1 MVISYG
7 TCSFDDQPA
16 QLRFYSMKTD
26 EALPFLGTCTGKFD
40 LRTVRISMYN
50 TFFEW
55 EFKFL
60 PLLVEWLENFASCTT
75 IEEKINRM
83 KLSVAYDFIREF
95 PILYIEPFTRREI
108 EEYTTLEKK
117 LQGDQPQQAKLETVQ
132 KCKTR
137 AMRRLGGTKVLKDK

>member
-1 MVISYG
+1 
-7 TCSFDDQPA
+7 
-16 QLRFYSMKTD
+16 
-26 EALPFLGTCTGKFD
+26 
-40 LRTVRISMYN
+40 MYN

-60 PLLVEWLENFASCTT
+60 PLLVEWLEKSASCTN
-75 IEEKINRM
+75 IKEKIDRM

-95 PILYIEPFTRREI
+95 PMLYIEPFTRREI

-117 LQGDQPQQAKLETVQ
+117 LQGDQPQQAKLEKVQ

-137 AMRRLGGTKVLKDK
+137 AMRRLGRTKVSKEK

>member
-1 MVISYG
+1 M
-7 TCSFDDQPA
+7 
-16 QLRFYSMKTD
+16 
-26 EALPFLGTCTGKFD
+26 
-40 LRTVRISMYN
+40 
-50 TFFEW
+50 
-55 EFKFL
+55 